1 MPQIIVEVTS
11 DTLGSRQAAQR
22 ASEDSRL
29 KICSV
34 LVPNE
39 LSEPNTIYAR
49 ASIVDSLTSPGTI
62 IAVLAAGYIGGGQSL
77 TWTGDLQLFGGCAF
91 MIEAWGTV
99 ADLVRLTA
107 VTEQT
112 KST

>member
-1 MPQIIVEVTS
+1 VPQIIIEVTS
-11 DTLGSRQAAQR
+11 DALGSRQSAQVK
-22 ASEDSRL
+22 SENGRL
-29 KICSV
+29 KVASV

-49 ASIVDSLTSPGTI
+49 ASMIDATTQPGTI

-77 TWTGDLQLFGGCAF
+77 TWTGDVQLFPECAF

-99 ADLVRLTA
+99 ADLVRMTCLT
-107 VTEQT
+107 EP